1 MGFERGVFL
10 SLLRHPGLLIE
21 AMRAWLAMSR
31 SGGLRPS
38 RSYLGWR
45 AFTAYGDHLATA
57 SAQDLLDYLSW
68 RREMR
73 VIQKWV
79 RGA

>member
-1 MGFERGVFL
+1 LGFERGAVL
-10 SLLRHPGLLIE
+10 SLLRHPGLLVE
-21 AMRAWLAMSR
+21 AIRAWFATSR
-31 SGGLRPS
+31 KGGLRPS
-38 RSYLGWR
+38 RDYLRWR

-73 VIQKWV
+73 VIRKWG
-79 RGA
+79 RA

>member
-1 MGFERGVFL
+1 MGFERGAFL
-10 SLLRHPGLLIE
+10 RLLAHPGLLIE
-21 AMRAWLAMSR
+21 AVRVWFATSPPGRL
-31 SGGLRPS
+31 GPS
-38 RSYLGWR
+38 TSYLRWR

-73 VIQKWV
+73 VIRKWE
-79 RGA
+79 GA